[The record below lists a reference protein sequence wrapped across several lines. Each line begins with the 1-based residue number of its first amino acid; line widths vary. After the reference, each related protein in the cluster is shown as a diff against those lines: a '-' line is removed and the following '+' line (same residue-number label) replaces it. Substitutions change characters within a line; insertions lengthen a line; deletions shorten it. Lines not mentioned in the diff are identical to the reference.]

1 MTMVA
6 NANSDFS
13 DFNDEADFEPAK
25 SKGFQNNFV
34 IADARPKKK
43 FRKVVWLIWLITLIH
58 ASALPDNSRY
68 YYLIQCPQNEES
80 LAMD

>member
-1 MTMVA
+1 MKEMTMVA

-13 DFNDEADFEPAK
+13 QFNDEADFETAK

-43 FRKVVWLIWLITLIH
+43 FRKVV
-58 ASALPDNSRY
+58 
-68 YYLIQCPQNEES
+68 
-80 LAMD
+80 

>member
-1 MTMVA
+1 MVA

-13 DFNDEADFEPAK
+13 DFNDEADFEPVN

-43 FRKVVWLIWLITLIH
+43 FRKVV
-58 ASALPDNSRY
+58 
-68 YYLIQCPQNEES
+68 
-80 LAMD
+80 